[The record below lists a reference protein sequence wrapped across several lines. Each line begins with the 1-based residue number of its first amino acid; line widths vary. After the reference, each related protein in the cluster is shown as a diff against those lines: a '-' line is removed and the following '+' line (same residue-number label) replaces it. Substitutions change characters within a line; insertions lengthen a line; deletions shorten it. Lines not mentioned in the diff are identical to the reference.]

1 MRKPTEQDINDMY
14 SVLVEGSTLHEVRPD
29 IFDEDDDDS
38 LEIISPDYVNRLGK
52 EYGERVIYWEQ
63 NYDPSY
69 ERMGENDGEKEKEI
83 IETLVGYGVDF
94 ETDLV
99 AKYPGDY
106 KENK

>member
-1 MRKPTEQDINDMY
+1 MRKPTNKDIDNMY

-52 EYGERVIYWEQ
+52 EYGERVIYWET

-99 AKYPGDY
+99 AKYPDDY